1 MAESI
6 QSIHRASQIMAA
18 IAEHSNSI
26 SLTELSKIV
35 DLHKSTVHRILGTL
49 IEIGYVQQNPT
60 NSHYE
65 LTIKL
70 FEIGSSV
77 IRNNSLTT
85 IAKPYLRQLRDL
97 SGEVVHLVVPDS
109 GEIVYIDKVES
120 IHTLRMHS
128 YVGKRSP
135 MYCTAVGKAI
145 LSQQSRE
152 KIEAYWQSITPVKH
166 TENTIVALEPFI
178 EELGRI
184 KATGISY
191 DNEEH
196 EKDIRCIGTTLEG
209 FSGEV
214 VAAISISGPVQRMTD
229 AHIESLIPELLR
241 IKREISRELG
251 RI

>member
-6 QSIHRASQIMAA
+6 QSIHRASQIMEA
-18 IAEHSNSI
+18 IANHNNSI

-49 IEIGYVQQNPT
+49 IEIGYVQQNQA

-77 IRNNSLTT
+77 IRNNNLTT
-85 IAKPYLRQLRDL
+85 LAKPYLRQLRDL
-97 SGEVVHLVVPDS
+97 SGEVVHLVVPDAN
-109 GEIVYIDKVES
+109 EIVYIDKVES
-120 IHTLRMHS
+120 LHTLRMHS

-145 LSQQSRE
+145 LSHQNRE
-152 KIEAYWQSITPVKH
+152 KIEAYWRTITPVKH
-166 TENTIVALEPFI
+166 TANTIIDLDAFI
-178 EELGRI
+178 EELSKI
-184 KATGISY
+184 KASGISY

-196 EKDIRCIGTTLEG
+196 EKDIRCIGTTLHS

-229 AHIESLIPELLR
+229 AHIDKLIPELLR
-241 IKREISRELG
+241 VKQEISRELG
-251 RI
+251 RF